1 MKVIQTSDGSTTL
14 YREDIDETY
23 HSRHGAIQE
32 ALHVF
37 IKTGLK
43 RSEKNPIR
51 IFEMGFGT
59 GLNAFLTYQ
68 ETEKEIFYT
77 GLELYPIELEII
89 EQTKYWEA
97 LNTSKEQFIRMHV
110 LEWGN
115 FQDVTEKFHL
125 RKLEGD
131 LNTLELHEKFDLIYF
146 DAFGPRAQGELWEK
160 SILKKIVEL
169 MDENAVFVTYCAKG
183 QVRRDLQELGL
194 EMERL
199 PGPPGKREMLFGRK
213 K

>member
-14 YREDIDETY
+14 YREDLDETY

-43 RSEKNPIR
+43 RSEKNPMR

-68 ETEKEIFYT
+68 DAEKEIFYT

-97 LNTSKEQFIRMHV
+97 LNTAKEEFIRIHK

-146 DAFGPRAQGELWEK
+146 DAFGPRAQAELWEK